1 MNRAL
6 AFGWVAP
13 VVLLAACGGA
23 GGNAAAGRA
32 PRPVQLVALS
42 TQPLPTKVAVTGVLA
57 AQDELVVSLQ
67 VGGRL
72 AAVHVDVGDV
82 VAAGTVLASLT
93 AYDFELAVARAQA
106 AVAAVEA
113 RLGVAADGDLA
124 GFDVETVPAV
134 REAVAVVTEAKLHR
148 ERVAAMVQGEV
159 QAGAQLDAATAA
171 LAVAESRL
179 QRARDDV
186 RTAVAEA
193 QLRRI
198 EVQQARKQLADSVVK
213 APWTGRVAKRHVV
226 AGEVVAVGAG
236 IVTLLRIDP
245 LRLQMR
251 VPDRAA
257 MDVATGQAVE
267 FTVDGAGD
275 TVHTG
280 RVVRAGPAIE
290 RGDRTRLVEAEV
302 ENAAGA
308 LLPGAFCRARIV
320 VAAAVPVVVAPRRAV
335 MSFAGVDRVFT
346 VGTGPDGTAR
356 AKGRIVTLGRSVG
369 DLVEIVAGVEAGTRV
384 VADATGLQPEAPV
397 TVE

>member
-1 MNRAL
+1 MRRSVVA
-6 AFGWVAP
+6 GWVAP
-13 VVLLAACGGA
+13 AVLFAACGGA
-23 GGNAAAGRA
+23 GGNAPAPRAA
-32 PRPVQLVALS
+32 RPVQLVALA

-67 VGGRL
+67 VTGRL

-82 VAAGTVLASLT
+82 VAAGTVLASL
-93 AYDFELAVARAQA
+93 APYDFELAVARAQA

-113 RLGVAADGDLA
+113 RLGVGGDGDLA
-124 GFDVETVPAV
+124 RFDVEAVPAV
-134 REAVAVVTEAKLHR
+134 REAVAVVTEARLHR
-148 ERVAAMVQGEV
+148 DRVATMVQGEV
-159 QAGAQLDAATAA
+159 QAGSQLDAATAS

-186 RTAVAEA
+186 RTALAEA

-198 EVQQARKQLADSVVK
+198 EVQQARKQLADSVVV
-213 APWTGRVAKRHVV
+213 APWTGRVARRHVV
-226 AGEVVAVGAG
+226 AGEVVAVGAAV
-236 IVTLLRIDP
+236 VTLLRIDP

-251 VPDRAA
+251 VPDRPA

-267 FTVDGAGD
+267 FTVDGVGD
-275 TVHTG
+275 AVHTG
-280 RVVRAGPAIE
+280 RVVRTGPSIE
-290 RGDRTRLVEAEV
+290 RGDRTRLVEAV
-302 ENAAGA
+302 VDNAAGA

-320 VAAAVPVVVAPRRAV
+320 VAAAVPVVVAPRSAV

-346 VGTGPDGTAR
+346 VGNGSDGSSR

-369 DLVEIVAGVEAGTRV
+369 DLVEIVTGVEAGTRV
-384 VADATGLQPEAPV
+384 VADATGLQPEVLV